1 MKTVNLLPQWY
12 VHQRHG
18 QKRIKFHIAAMILLG
33 TGMFSATWLGRQK
46 LAADATRRD
55 HLKAQLEMTKDP
67 AAELKAMEDDL
78 HRLEELRLAR
88 KELGNTV
95 PMSAVVQQLRNQMT
109 PGMALSNV
117 SIDVRSEPVKGSGF
131 VGDPHNP
138 PKYHDVAH
146 LNVLG
151 IAPNDRQIT
160 QFIEEVSRNPLFA
173 GVTLDFTR
181 TSTLQNYAVRKFEIQ
196 LDMDLERLTTEDN
209 GNAMASAMPSAPV
222 VMPGDHDESQ
232 K

>member
-12 VHQRHG
+12 VMQGHR
-18 QKRIKFHIAAMILLG
+18 QKLLRLHVAVMVLMG
-33 TGMFSATWLGRQK
+33 AGMCGASWLGRQK
-46 LAADATRRD
+46 LAAREAQRD
-55 HLKAQLEMTKDP
+55 RLALQLQSIADP
-67 AAELKAMEDDL
+67 TAEFLAAEADL

-95 PMSAVVQQLRNQMT
+95 PMSAVVQQLRNEMT

-131 VGDPHNP
+131 VGDPRNP

-146 LNVLG
+146 LNILG
-151 IAPNDRQIT
+151 IAPNDKQIT
-160 QFIEEVSRNPLFA
+160 QFIEVVSRNPLFA

-181 TSTLQNYAVRKFEIQ
+181 TSTLQSYSVRKFQIQ
-196 LDMDLERLTTEDN
+196 LDMDLERLTTEDA
-209 GNAMASAMPSAPV
+209 GDRVATAAPSPAEPALE
-222 VMPGDHDESQ
+222 MGDAHE
-232 K
+232 